1 MINLFQAKLKIYLN
15 FLDEDRILD
24 LSCNILVGI
33 KLMYIQFKIHKII
46 KDSVASLNI
55 IKDDNTL
62 LNQILILIG
71 KEILFV
77 TVFTILLE

>member
-1 MINLFQAKLKIYLN
+1 MINLFKAKLKIYLN

-33 KLMYIQFKIHKII
+33 KLIYIQFKIHKII